1 MKYGNIDLAGEI
13 KKAAALKYEAGK
25 DAAPKVMAAGGGKIA
40 QKMLEIA
47 QEHNIPVYRDPV
59 LADALVRLDVGQEIP
74 PELYKAAA
82 EILAFIY
89 SLKAED

>member
-1 MKYGNIDLAGEI
+1 MEYKNIDLAGKI
-13 KKAAALKYEAGK
+13 KKAAALKYEAGQ
-25 DAAPKVMAAGGGKIA
+25 DAAPRVMAAAEGKIA

-47 QEHNIPVYRDPV
+47 QEHNIPIYRDPV

-89 SLKAED
+89 SLEAED